1 MKTKMHNGSR
11 LLSLL
16 LAVVLVFTLTVPA
29 LAAEK
34 PQDMNLRIAV
44 MSDLHYLSPDM
55 IADTEDFEHAFN
67 SDRKLLKESSSVLHE
82 MLERVRA
89 DKPDILLVSG
99 DLTKDGEQECH
110 AALAKQLQQL
120 QQDVPGLKIYVING
134 NHDIRNYNAKNFN
147 TADGKAV
154 PATRTHP
161 EDFKRIYDFVY
172 SDPTV
177 IATFTPAAGNE
188 AGSLSYVARPVE
200 GLTVIAMDTCR
211 YSSDNTS
218 NGDDEHETSGAISA
232 DLEKW
237 VIEQTAAAKA
247 RGDLVIG
254 LEHHGLVPHFDV
266 EPTILPMY
274 LVNGYERIAQE
285 YADAGMSAVFTGHM
299 HAVDIAAMTTKA
311 GNTFY
316 DIETGSA
323 LTYPCPIR
331 FVDLRRS
338 TVGGETNTYMSVS
351 TKTHIGPINYTDP
364 ATGVAY
370 VIDDLTEYAR
380 EFGFSTAMLKTVAG
394 DFVKSFFG
402 KYLPNDTWPV
412 TKIIEN
418 IDKIIEDVASIPV
431 AEGNNLLDFAN
442 WIYRCNLAG
451 EDDGNYPAWVQS
463 GIDQLK
469 SGALLDQV
477 LDIVAKD
484 AFGRGSV
491 LFTKFQGLF
500 TKYLKSQ
507 LNDLLV
513 KIVVSMSVDNNCP
526 DDNDKTILLEGSNAQ
541 VRLLPVTGSSAATTQ
556 AYVQGDTATVFLT
569 SRQLRAATGA
579 QSGVAVTV
587 DATDPAVGT
596 VVLAGRSIANACD
609 AGAAALQVKFRSG
622 TVTLDARALAALDLH
637 KDVAVSLASGA
648 SLNAAQQRALG
659 SQAAAA
665 TLANASVLVDGAA
678 ASCPAG
684 SVRAAV
690 AVNAAND
697 LTAWSLADDGSISAV
712 GGVYDAGQQT
722 YAFDVVNGVTAI
734 ARFPFTDVVAGT
746 WYYGAAAYAYNNG
759 LFAGMTPTTFAPN
772 ATMTRAMLVSVL
784 WRLAGAPAPKAP
796 NTFVDVPDGAWYTD
810 AVTWAAENGVVSGIG
825 GSRFDP
831 SGFVTREQ
839 TAEILYNYAHS
850 KGYDVSARADL
861 TAFPDAASVSGWA
874 EEALSWANA
883 AGLINGTVRDGQT
896 ILDPQGRRKK
906 SRTQPAT
913 AIIGSGR
920 TYKGFLIKSAA
931 PAWAVSAQT
940 TRRQYRS

>member
-154 PATRTHP
+154 PATRTEP

-177 IATFTPAAGNE
+177 LATFTPAEGNKAG
-188 AGSLSYVARPVE
+188 GLSYVARPVE

-266 EPTILPMY
+266 QPTILPMY

-285 YADAGMSAVFTGHM
+285 YADAGMSVVFTGHM

-323 LTYPCPIR
+323 LTYPCPVR

-351 TKTHIGPINYTDP
+351 TKTHIGPIHYTDP

-380 EFGFSTAMLKTVAG
+380 EFGFTTAMLKTVAG

-412 TKIIEN
+412 TKIVAN
-418 IDKIIEDVASIPV
+418 IDQIIDDVAAVPI

-659 SQAAAA
+659 SQAATA

-690 AVNAAND
+690 AVNAADD

-712 GGVYDAGQQT
+712 GGAYDAGQQT

-784 WRLAGAPAPKAP
+784 WRLAGEPAPKAP

-861 TAFPDAASVSGWA
+861 TAFPDAGSVSGWA

-896 ILDPQGRRKK
+896 ILDPQGSA
-906 SRTQPAT
+906 SR
-913 AIIGSGR
+913 
-920 TYKGFLIKSAA
+920 
-931 PAWAVSAQT
+931 AQVAMILMN
-940 TRRQYRS
+940 YVEHVVNA

>member
-1 MKTKMHNGSR
+1 MKTRMHNGSR

-154 PATRTHP
+154 PATRTEP

-177 IATFTPAAGNE
+177 LATFTPAEGNKAG
-188 AGSLSYVARPVE
+188 GLSYVARPVE

-266 EPTILPMY
+266 QPTILPMY

-285 YADAGMSAVFTGHM
+285 YADAGMSVVFTGHM

-323 LTYPCPIR
+323 LTYPCPVR

-351 TKTHIGPINYTDP
+351 TKTHIGPIHYTDP

-380 EFGFSTAMLKTVAG
+380 EFGFTTAMLKTVAG

-412 TKIIEN
+412 TKIIAN
-418 IDKIIEDVASIPV
+418 IDQIIDDVAAVPI

-690 AVNAAND
+690 AVNAADD

-712 GGVYDAGQQT
+712 SGAYDAGQQT

-896 ILDPQGRRKK
+896 ILDPQGSA
-906 SRTQPAT
+906 SR
-913 AIIGSGR
+913 
-920 TYKGFLIKSAA
+920 
-931 PAWAVSAQT
+931 AQVAMILMN
-940 TRRQYRS
+940 YVEHVVNA

>member
-154 PATRTHP
+154 PATRTEP

-177 IATFTPAAGNE
+177 LATFTPAEGNKAG
-188 AGSLSYVARPVE
+188 GLSYVARPVE

-266 EPTILPMY
+266 QPTILPMY

-285 YADAGMSAVFTGHM
+285 YADAGMSVVFTGHM

-323 LTYPCPIR
+323 LTYPCPVR

-351 TKTHIGPINYTDP
+351 TKTHIGPIHYTDP

-380 EFGFSTAMLKTVAG
+380 EFGFTTAMLKTVAG

-412 TKIIEN
+412 TKIIAN
-418 IDKIIEDVASIPV
+418 IDQIIDDVAAVPI

-579 QSGVAVTV
+579 QSGVAVAV

-690 AVNAAND
+690 AVNAADD

-712 GGVYDAGQQT
+712 SGAYDAGQQT

-896 ILDPQGRRKK
+896 ILDPQGSA
-906 SRTQPAT
+906 SR
-913 AIIGSGR
+913 
-920 TYKGFLIKSAA
+920 
-931 PAWAVSAQT
+931 AQVAMILMN
-940 TRRQYRS
+940 YVEHVVNA

>member
-154 PATRTHP
+154 PATRTEP

-177 IATFTPAAGNE
+177 IATFTPAEGNKAG
-188 AGSLSYVARPVE
+188 GLSYVARPVE

-266 EPTILPMY
+266 QPTILPMY

-285 YADAGMSAVFTGHM
+285 YADAGMSVVFTGHM

-323 LTYPCPIR
+323 LTYPCPVR

-351 TKTHIGPINYTDP
+351 TKTHIGPIHYTDP

-380 EFGFSTAMLKTVAG
+380 EFGFTTAMLKTVAG

-412 TKIIEN
+412 TKIIAN
-418 IDKIIEDVASIPV
+418 IDQIIDDVAAVPI

-690 AVNAAND
+690 AVNAADD

-712 GGVYDAGQQT
+712 SGAYDAGQQT

-831 SGFVTREQ
+831 SGYVTREQ

-861 TAFPDAASVSGWA
+861 TAFPDAGSVSGWA

-896 ILDPQGRRKK
+896 ILDPQGSA
-906 SRTQPAT
+906 SR
-913 AIIGSGR
+913 
-920 TYKGFLIKSAA
+920 
-931 PAWAVSAQT
+931 AQVAMILMN
-940 TRRQYRS
+940 YVEHVVNA

>member
-154 PATRTHP
+154 PATRTEP
-161 EDFKRIYDFVY
+161 EDFKQIYDFVY

-177 IATFTPAAGNE
+177 IATFTPAEGNKAG
-188 AGSLSYVARPVE
+188 GLSYVARPVE

-266 EPTILPMY
+266 QPTILPMY

-285 YADAGMSAVFTGHM
+285 YADAGMSVVFTGHM
-299 HAVDIAAMTTKA
+299 HAVDIAAMTTKV

-323 LTYPCPIR
+323 LTYPCPVR
-331 FVDLRRS
+331 FVDLRRT

-351 TKTHIGPINYTDP
+351 TKTHIGPIHYTDP

-380 EFGFSTAMLKTVAG
+380 EFGFTTAMLKTVAG

-412 TKIIEN
+412 TKIVAN
-418 IDKIIEDVASIPV
+418 IDQIIDDVAAVPI

-451 EDDGNYPAWVQS
+451 EDDGNYPVWVQS

-500 TKYLKSQ
+500 SKYLKSQ

-596 VVLAGRSIANACD
+596 VVLASRSIANARD

-659 SQAAAA
+659 SQVAAA
-665 TLANASVLVDGAA
+665 TLARASVTVDGAA

-690 AVNAAND
+690 AVNAADD

-712 GGVYDAGQQT
+712 GGAYDAGQQT

-784 WRLAGAPAPKAP
+784 WRLAGEPAPEAP

-896 ILDPQGRRKK
+896 ILDPQGSA
-906 SRTQPAT
+906 SR
-913 AIIGSGR
+913 
-920 TYKGFLIKSAA
+920 
-931 PAWAVSAQT
+931 AQVAMILMN
-940 TRRQYRS
+940 YVEHVVNA

>member
-154 PATRTHP
+154 PATRTEP

-177 IATFTPAAGNE
+177 LATFTPAEGNKAG
-188 AGSLSYVARPVE
+188 GLSYVARPVE

-266 EPTILPMY
+266 QPTILPMY

-285 YADAGMSAVFTGHM
+285 YADAGMSVVFTGHM

-323 LTYPCPIR
+323 LTYPCPVR

-351 TKTHIGPINYTDP
+351 TKTHIGPIHYTDP

-380 EFGFSTAMLKTVAG
+380 EFGFTTAMLKTVAG
-394 DFVKSFFG
+394 DFIKSFFG

-412 TKIIEN
+412 TKIIAN
-418 IDKIIEDVASIPV
+418 IDQIIDDVAAVPI

-596 VVLAGRSIANACD
+596 VVLAGRSIANACE

-678 ASCPAG
+678 ANCPAG

-690 AVNAAND
+690 AVNAADD

-712 GGVYDAGQQT
+712 GGAYDAGQQT

-896 ILDPQGRRKK
+896 ILDPQGSA
-906 SRTQPAT
+906 SR
-913 AIIGSGR
+913 
-920 TYKGFLIKSAA
+920 
-931 PAWAVSAQT
+931 AQVAMILMN
-940 TRRQYRS
+940 YVEHVVNA

>member
-120 QQDVPGLKIYVING
+120 QQDIPGLKIYVING

-147 TADGKAV
+147 TPDGKAV

-338 TVGGETNTYMSVS
+338 TVGGETSTYMSVS

-380 EFGFSTAMLKTVAG
+380 KFGFTTDMLKTVAG

-412 TKIIEN
+412 TKIVAN
-418 IDKIIEDVASIPV
+418 IDQIIDDVAAVPI
-431 AEGNNLLDFAN
+431 ADGKDLLDFAN
-442 WIYRCNLAG
+442 WIYQCNLAG

-463 GIDQLK
+463 GVDQLK

-690 AVNAAND
+690 VVNAADD

-712 GGVYDAGQQT
+712 GGAYDAGQQT

-784 WRLAGAPAPKAP
+784 WRLAGEPAPKTP

-861 TAFPDAASVSGWA
+861 TTFPDAGSVSGWA

-896 ILDPQGRRKK
+896 ILDPQGSA
-906 SRTQPAT
+906 SR
-913 AIIGSGR
+913 
-920 TYKGFLIKSAA
+920 
-931 PAWAVSAQT
+931 AQVAMILMN
-940 TRRQYRS
+940 YVEHVVNA

>member
-67 SDRKLLKESSSVLHE
+67 SDRKLLKESSSVLRE

-147 TADGKAV
+147 TLDGKAV

-463 GIDQLK
+463 GMDQLR

-484 AFGRGSV
+484 AFGRSSV

-500 TKYLKSQ
+500 TKYLKGQ

-690 AVNAAND
+690 AVNAADD

-712 GGVYDAGQQT
+712 SGAYDAGQQT

-784 WRLAGAPAPKAP
+784 WRLAGEPAPKAP

-861 TAFPDAASVSGWA
+861 TVFPDAGSVSGWA
-874 EEALSWANA
+874 EKALSWANA

-896 ILDPQGRRKK
+896 ILDPQGSA
-906 SRTQPAT
+906 SR
-913 AIIGSGR
+913 
-920 TYKGFLIKSAA
+920 
-931 PAWAVSAQT
+931 AQVAMILMN
-940 TRRQYRS
+940 YVEHVVNA

>member
-154 PATRTHP
+154 PATRTEP

-177 IATFTPAAGNE
+177 LATFTPAEGNKAG
-188 AGSLSYVARPVE
+188 GLSYVARPVE

-266 EPTILPMY
+266 QPTILPMY

-285 YADAGMSAVFTGHM
+285 YADAGMSVVFTGHM

-323 LTYPCPIR
+323 LTYPCPVR

-351 TKTHIGPINYTDP
+351 TKTHIGPIHYTDP

-380 EFGFSTAMLKTVAG
+380 EFGFTTAMLKTVAG

-412 TKIIEN
+412 TKIVAN
-418 IDKIIEDVASIPV
+418 IDQIIDDVAAVPI

-622 TVTLDARALAALDLH
+622 TVTLDVRALAALDLH

-678 ASCPAG
+678 ASCPVG

-690 AVNAAND
+690 AVNAADD

-712 GGVYDAGQQT
+712 SGAYDAGQQT

-784 WRLAGAPAPKAP
+784 WRLAGEPAPKAP

-861 TAFPDAASVSGWA
+861 TAFPDAGSVSGWA

-896 ILDPQGRRKK
+896 ILDPQGSA
-906 SRTQPAT
+906 SR
-913 AIIGSGR
+913 
-920 TYKGFLIKSAA
+920 
-931 PAWAVSAQT
+931 AQVAMILMN
-940 TRRQYRS
+940 YVEHVVNA

>member
-154 PATRTHP
+154 PATRTEP

-177 IATFTPAAGNE
+177 LATFTPAEGNKAG
-188 AGSLSYVARPVE
+188 GLSYVARPVE

-237 VIEQTAAAKA
+237 VIEQTTAAKA

-266 EPTILPMY
+266 QPTILPMY

-285 YADAGMSAVFTGHM
+285 YADAGMSVVFTGHM

-323 LTYPCPIR
+323 LTYPCPVR

-351 TKTHIGPINYTDP
+351 TKTHIGPIHYTDP

-380 EFGFSTAMLKTVAG
+380 EFGFTTAMLKTVAG

-412 TKIIEN
+412 TKIVAN
-418 IDKIIEDVASIPV
+418 IDQIIDDVAAVPI

-690 AVNAAND
+690 AVNAADD

-712 GGVYDAGQQT
+712 SGAYDAGQQT

-772 ATMTRAMLVSVL
+772 AAMTRAMLVSVL

-861 TAFPDAASVSGWA
+861 TAFPDAGSVSGWA

-896 ILDPQGRRKK
+896 ILDPQGSA
-906 SRTQPAT
+906 SR
-913 AIIGSGR
+913 
-920 TYKGFLIKSAA
+920 
-931 PAWAVSAQT
+931 AQVAMILMN
-940 TRRQYRS
+940 YVEHVVNA

>member
-67 SDRKLLKESSSVLHE
+67 SDRKLLKESSSVLRE

-154 PATRTHP
+154 PATRTEP

-177 IATFTPAAGNE
+177 LATFTPAEGNKAG
-188 AGSLSYVARPVE
+188 GLSYVARPVE

-266 EPTILPMY
+266 QPTILPMY

-285 YADAGMSAVFTGHM
+285 YADAGMSVVFTGHM

-323 LTYPCPIR
+323 LTYPCPVR

-351 TKTHIGPINYTDP
+351 TKTHIGPIHYTDP

-380 EFGFSTAMLKTVAG
+380 EFGFTTAMLKTVAG

-412 TKIIEN
+412 TKIVAN
-418 IDKIIEDVASIPV
+418 IDQIIDDVAAVPI

-541 VRLLPVTGSSAATTQ
+541 VRLLPVTGSNAATTQ

-665 TLANASVLVDGAA
+665 TLTNASVLVDGAA

-690 AVNAAND
+690 AVNAADD

-712 GGVYDAGQQT
+712 GGAYDAGQQT

-861 TAFPDAASVSGWA
+861 TAFPDAGSVSGWA

-896 ILDPQGRRKK
+896 ILDPQGSA
-906 SRTQPAT
+906 SR
-913 AIIGSGR
+913 
-920 TYKGFLIKSAA
+920 
-931 PAWAVSAQT
+931 AQVAMILMN
-940 TRRQYRS
+940 YVEHVVNA

>member
-29 LAAEK
+29 LAADK

-44 MSDLHYLSPDM
+44 MSDLHYFSPDM
-55 IADTEDFEHAFN
+55 IADTADFEHALN
-67 SDRKLLKESSSVLHE
+67 SDRKLLKESSAILHE
-82 MLERVRA
+82 KFEQVRA

-154 PATRTHP
+154 PATRTEP

-177 IATFTPAAGNE
+177 LATFTPAEGNKAG
-188 AGSLSYVARPVE
+188 GLSYVARPVE

-266 EPTILPMY
+266 QPTILPMY

-285 YADAGMSAVFTGHM
+285 YADAGMSVVFTGHM

-323 LTYPCPIR
+323 LTYPCPVR

-351 TKTHIGPINYTDP
+351 TKTHIGPIHYTDP

-380 EFGFSTAMLKTVAG
+380 EFGFTTDMLKTVAG

-412 TKIIEN
+412 TKIVAN
-418 IDKIIEDVASIPV
+418 IDQIIDDVAAVPI

-596 VVLAGRSIANACD
+596 VILAGRSIANACD

-690 AVNAAND
+690 AVNAADD

-712 GGVYDAGQQT
+712 GGAYDAGQQT

-831 SGFVTREQ
+831 SGYVTREQ

-861 TAFPDAASVSGWA
+861 TAFPDAGSVSGWA

-896 ILDPQGRRKK
+896 ILDPQGSA
-906 SRTQPAT
+906 SR
-913 AIIGSGR
+913 
-920 TYKGFLIKSAA
+920 
-931 PAWAVSAQT
+931 AQVAMILMN
-940 TRRQYRS
+940 YVEHVVNA

>member
-16 LAVVLVFTLTVPA
+16 LAVVLVLTLTVPA

-120 QQDVPGLKIYVING
+120 QQDIPGLKIYVING

-147 TADGKAV
+147 TPDGKAV

-200 GLTVIAMDTCR
+200 GLTIVAMDTCR
-211 YSSDNTS
+211 YSKENTS
-218 NGDDEHETSGAISA
+218 NGTDEHETSGAISA

-412 TKIIEN
+412 TKIVAN
-418 IDKIIEDVASIPV
+418 IDQIIDDVAAVPI

-463 GIDQLK
+463 GMDQLR

-484 AFGRGSV
+484 AFGRSSV

-500 TKYLKSQ
+500 TKYLKGQ

-690 AVNAAND
+690 AVNAADD

-712 GGVYDAGQQT
+712 GGAYDAGQQT

-896 ILDPQGRRKK
+896 ILDPQGSA
-906 SRTQPAT
+906 SR
-913 AIIGSGR
+913 
-920 TYKGFLIKSAA
+920 
-931 PAWAVSAQT
+931 AQVAMILMN
-940 TRRQYRS
+940 YVEHVVNA

>member
-154 PATRTHP
+154 PATRTEP

-177 IATFTPAAGNE
+177 LATFTPAEGNKAG
-188 AGSLSYVARPVE
+188 GLSYVARPVE

-266 EPTILPMY
+266 QPTILPMY

-285 YADAGMSAVFTGHM
+285 YADAGMSVVFTGHM

-323 LTYPCPIR
+323 LTYPCPVR

-351 TKTHIGPINYTDP
+351 TKTHIGPIHYTDP

-380 EFGFSTAMLKTVAG
+380 EFGFTTAMLKTVAG
-394 DFVKSFFG
+394 DFIKSFFG

-412 TKIIEN
+412 TKIVAN
-418 IDKIIEDVASIPV
+418 IDQIIDDVAAVPI

-622 TVTLDARALAALDLH
+622 TVTLDARALATLDLH
-637 KDVAVSLASGA
+637 KDVAVSLAGGA

-665 TLANASVLVDGAA
+665 TLARASVTVDGAA

-690 AVNAAND
+690 AVNAADD

-712 GGVYDAGQQT
+712 GGAYDAGQQT

-784 WRLAGAPAPKAP
+784 WRLAGEPAPKAP

-861 TAFPDAASVSGWA
+861 TAFPDAGSVSGWA

-896 ILDPQGRRKK
+896 ILDPQGSA
-906 SRTQPAT
+906 SR
-913 AIIGSGR
+913 
-920 TYKGFLIKSAA
+920 
-931 PAWAVSAQT
+931 AQVAMILMN
-940 TRRQYRS
+940 YVEHVVNA

>member
-67 SDRKLLKESSSVLHE
+67 SDRKLLKESSSVLRE

-147 TADGKAV
+147 TPDGKAV

-200 GLTVIAMDTCR
+200 GLTIVAMDTCR
-211 YSSDNTS
+211 YSKENTS
-218 NGDDEHETSGAISA
+218 NGTDEHETSGAISA

-266 EPTILPMY
+266 QPTILPMY

-285 YADAGMSAVFTGHM
+285 YADAGMSVVFTGHM

-323 LTYPCPIR
+323 LTYPCPVR
-331 FVDLRRS
+331 FVDLRRT

-351 TKTHIGPINYTDP
+351 TKTHIGPIHYTDP

-380 EFGFSTAMLKTVAG
+380 EFGFTTAMLKTVAG
-394 DFVKSFFG
+394 DFIKSFFG

-412 TKIIEN
+412 TKIIAN
-418 IDKIIEDVASIPV
+418 IDQIIDDVAAVPI

-463 GIDQLK
+463 GVDQLK

-659 SQAAAA
+659 SQAATA

-690 AVNAAND
+690 AVNAADD

-712 GGVYDAGQQT
+712 GGAYDAGQQT

-861 TAFPDAASVSGWA
+861 TAFPDAGSVSGWA

-896 ILDPQGRRKK
+896 ILDPQGSA
-906 SRTQPAT
+906 SR
-913 AIIGSGR
+913 
-920 TYKGFLIKSAA
+920 
-931 PAWAVSAQT
+931 AQVAMILMN
-940 TRRQYRS
+940 YVEHVVNA

>member
-1 MKTKMHNGSR
+1 MNHSKRIGSR

-16 LAVVLVFTLTVPA
+16 LAVALVLALSVPA
-29 LAAEK
+29 FAA
-34 PQDMNLRIAV
+34 QDSHSGADTGTLKIAV
-44 MSDLHYLSPDM
+44 MSDDHYLSPSM
-55 IADTEDFEHAFN
+55 IRDTADYTTALN
-67 SDRKLLKESSSVLHE
+67 SDRKMFAESDAILRT
-82 MLERVRA
+82 MLDAVRQ
-89 DKPDILLVSG
+89 DKPDVLLISG

-110 AALAKQLQQL
+110 KALAKALQQL
-120 QQDVPGLKIYVING
+120 QRDVPGLKVYVING
-134 NHDIRNYNAKNFN
+134 NHDIRNADALNFN

-154 PATRTHP
+154 PATRTDP
-161 EDFKRIYDFVY
+161 EDFKRIYDFIY

-177 IATFTPAAGNE
+177 IATYTPPAGKE
-188 AGSLSYVARPVE
+188 AGGLSYVARPADGYTLV
-200 GLTVIAMDTCR
+200 VIDTGR

-218 NGDDEHETSGAISA
+218 TGKNEHETSGAISA
-232 DLEKW
+232 DLEQW

-247 RGDLVIG
+247 RGDVVLG
-254 LEHHGLVPHFDV
+254 MQHHGLVAHFDV
-266 EPTILPMY
+266 QPTILPMY
-274 LVNGYERIAQE
+274 LVNDYERLSQE
-285 YADAGMSAVFTGHM
+285 YADAGMSVMFTGHS
-299 HAVDIAAMTTKA
+299 HAVDIASATTVA
-311 GNTFY
+311 GNTIY
-316 DIETGSA
+316 DIETGSG
-323 LTYPCPIR
+323 LTYPSPLR
-331 FVDLRRS
+331 FVELRRS
-338 TVGGETNTYMSVS
+338 ADATVVS
-351 TKTHIGPINYTDP
+351 TGVRTHFGPIHYTDP
-364 ATGVAY
+364 LTGTAKT
-370 VIDDLTEYAR
+370 IDDLTEYGRAH
-380 EFGFSTAMLKTVAG
+380 GFTTDMLKTVAG
-394 DFVKSFFG
+394 SFVKSFFG
-402 KYLPNDTWPV
+402 KFLPNDTWPV
-412 TKIIEN
+412 TKIIAN
-418 IDKIIEDVASIPV
+418 IDQIIDDVAAVPI

-442 WIYRCNLAG
+442 WIYQCNLAG

-463 GIDQLK
+463 GVDQLK

-477 LDIVAKD
+477 LDIVARD
-484 AFGRGSV
+484 TFGCGSV

-500 TKYLKSQ
+500 TRYLKSQ

-513 KIVVSMSVDNNCP
+513 KIVVSMSVDNNCA
-526 DDNDKTILLEGSNAQ
+526 DDNDMTFLIANSGDAQ
-541 VRLLPVTGSSAATTQ
+541 IRLLPVSGSSAATTQ
-556 AYVQGDTATVFLT
+556 AYVQGSTATVFLT
-569 SRQLRAATGA
+569 SRQLRAATDA
-579 QSGVAVTV
+579 QFDATVTIN
-587 DATDPAVGT
+587 ATDPAADT
-596 VVLAGRSIANACD
+596 VILSGRSIINARN
-609 AGAAALQVKFRSG
+609 AGVAALQVKFRSG

-690 AVNAAND
+690 AVNAADD

-712 GGVYDAGQQT
+712 GGAYDAGQQT

-784 WRLAGAPAPKAP
+784 WRLAGEPAPKAP

-861 TAFPDAASVSGWA
+861 TVFPDAGSVSGWA
-874 EEALSWANA
+874 EKALSWANA

-896 ILDPQGRRKK
+896 ILDPQGSA
-906 SRTQPAT
+906 SR
-913 AIIGSGR
+913 
-920 TYKGFLIKSAA
+920 
-931 PAWAVSAQT
+931 AQVAMILMN
-940 TRRQYRS
+940 YVEHVVNA

>member
-154 PATRTHP
+154 PATRTEP
-161 EDFKRIYDFVY
+161 EDFKQIYDFVY

-177 IATFTPAAGNE
+177 IATFTPAEGNKAG
-188 AGSLSYVARPVE
+188 GLSYVARPVE

-266 EPTILPMY
+266 QPTILPMY

-285 YADAGMSAVFTGHM
+285 YADAGMSVVFTGHM

-323 LTYPCPIR
+323 LTYPCPVR
-331 FVDLRRS
+331 FVDLRRT

-351 TKTHIGPINYTDP
+351 TKTHIGPIHYTDP

-380 EFGFSTAMLKTVAG
+380 EFGFTTAMLKTVAG

-412 TKIIEN
+412 TKIVAN
-418 IDKIIEDVASIPV
+418 IDQIIDDVAAIPI

-659 SQAAAA
+659 SQAATA

-690 AVNAAND
+690 AVNAADD

-712 GGVYDAGQQT
+712 GGAYDAGQQT

-784 WRLAGAPAPKAP
+784 WRLAGEPAPKAP

-896 ILDPQGRRKK
+896 ILDPQGSA
-906 SRTQPAT
+906 SR
-913 AIIGSGR
+913 
-920 TYKGFLIKSAA
+920 
-931 PAWAVSAQT
+931 AQVAMILMN
-940 TRRQYRS
+940 YVEHVVNA

>member
-55 IADTEDFEHAFN
+55 IADTADFEHALN
-67 SDRKLLKESSSVLHE
+67 SDRKLLKESSAILNE
-82 MLERVRA
+82 MFERVRA

-110 AALAKQLQQL
+110 TALAKQLQQL

-161 EDFKRIYDFVY
+161 EDFKDIYDFVY

-177 IATFTPAAGNE
+177 IATFTPAEGKKAGYM
-188 AGSLSYVARPVE
+188 SYVARPVE
-200 GLTVIAMDTCR
+200 GLTIIAMDTCR
-211 YSSDNTS
+211 YSVDNTD
-218 NGDDEHETSGAISA
+218 NGADEHETSGAISA

-254 LEHHGLVPHFDV
+254 LEHHGLVPHFDMQ
-266 EPTILPMY
+266 PTILPMY

-285 YADAGMSAVFTGHM
+285 YADAGMSVVFTGHM

-323 LTYPCPIR
+323 LTYPCPVR

-351 TKTHIGPINYTDP
+351 TKTHIGPIHYTDP

-380 EFGFSTAMLKTVAG
+380 EFGFTTDMLKTVAG

-412 TKIIEN
+412 TKIVAN
-418 IDKIIEDVASIPV
+418 IDQIIDDVAAIPI

-463 GIDQLK
+463 GVDQLK

-659 SQAAAA
+659 SQAVTA
-665 TLANASVLVDGAA
+665 TLARASVTVDGAA

-690 AVNAAND
+690 AVNAADD
-697 LTAWSLADDGSISAV
+697 LTVWSLADDGSISAV
-712 GGVYDAGQQT
+712 GGAYDAGQQT

-861 TAFPDAASVSGWA
+861 TAFPDAGSVSGWA

-896 ILDPQGRRKK
+896 ILDPQGSA
-906 SRTQPAT
+906 SR
-913 AIIGSGR
+913 
-920 TYKGFLIKSAA
+920 
-931 PAWAVSAQT
+931 AQVAMILMN
-940 TRRQYRS
+940 YVEHVVNA

>member
-67 SDRKLLKESSSVLHE
+67 SDRKLLKESSSVLRE

-120 QQDVPGLKIYVING
+120 QQDIPGLKIYVING

-147 TADGKAV
+147 TPDGKAV

-200 GLTVIAMDTCR
+200 GLTIVAMDTCR
-211 YSSDNTS
+211 YSKENTS
-218 NGDDEHETSGAISA
+218 NGTDEHETSGAISA

-351 TKTHIGPINYTDP
+351 TKTHIGPIHYTDP

-380 EFGFSTAMLKTVAG
+380 EFGFTTAMLKTVAG
-394 DFVKSFFG
+394 DFIKSFFG

-412 TKIIEN
+412 TKIIAN
-418 IDKIIEDVASIPV
+418 IDQIIDDVAAVPI

-463 GIDQLK
+463 GVDQLK

-690 AVNAAND
+690 AVNAADD

-712 GGVYDAGQQT
+712 GGAYDAGQQT

-896 ILDPQGRRKK
+896 ILDPQGSA
-906 SRTQPAT
+906 SR
-913 AIIGSGR
+913 
-920 TYKGFLIKSAA
+920 
-931 PAWAVSAQT
+931 AQVAMILMN
-940 TRRQYRS
+940 YVEHVVNA

>member
-67 SDRKLLKESSSVLHE
+67 SDRKLLKESSSVLRE

-120 QQDVPGLKIYVING
+120 QQDIPGLKIYVING

-147 TADGKAV
+147 TPDGKAV

-200 GLTVIAMDTCR
+200 GLTIVAMDTCR
-211 YSSDNTS
+211 YSKENTS
-218 NGDDEHETSGAISA
+218 NGTDEHETSGAISA

-412 TKIIEN
+412 TKIIAN
-418 IDKIIEDVASIPV
+418 IDQIIDDVAAVPI

-463 GIDQLK
+463 GMDQLR

-484 AFGRGSV
+484 AFGRSSV

-541 VRLLPVTGSSAATTQ
+541 VRLLPVTGSNAATTQ

-690 AVNAAND
+690 AVNAADD

-712 GGVYDAGQQT
+712 GGAYDAGQQT

-784 WRLAGAPAPKAP
+784 WRLAGEPAPKAP

-883 AGLINGTVRDGQT
+883 AGLINGTVRDGRT
-896 ILDPQGRRKK
+896 ILDPQGSA
-906 SRTQPAT
+906 SR
-913 AIIGSGR
+913 
-920 TYKGFLIKSAA
+920 
-931 PAWAVSAQT
+931 AQVAMILMN
-940 TRRQYRS
+940 YVEHVVNA

>member
-1 MKTKMHNGSR
+1 MKIRMHNGSR

-29 LAAEK
+29 LAADK

-55 IADTEDFEHAFN
+55 IADTADFEHALN
-67 SDRKLLKESSSVLHE
+67 SDRKLLKESSAILYE
-82 MLERVRA
+82 KFEQVRA

-120 QQDVPGLKIYVING
+120 QQDIPGLKIYVING

-147 TADGKAV
+147 TPDGKAV

-266 EPTILPMY
+266 QPTILPMY

-285 YADAGMSAVFTGHM
+285 YADAGMSVVFTGHM

-323 LTYPCPIR
+323 LTYPCPVR

-351 TKTHIGPINYTDP
+351 TKTHIGPIHYTDP

-380 EFGFSTAMLKTVAG
+380 EFGFTTAMLKTVAG
-394 DFVKSFFG
+394 DFIKSFFG

-412 TKIIEN
+412 TKIIAN
-418 IDKIIEDVASIPV
+418 IDQIIDDVAAVPI

-665 TLANASVLVDGAA
+665 TFANASVLVDGAA

-690 AVNAAND
+690 AVNAADD

-861 TAFPDAASVSGWA
+861 TAFPDAGSVSGWA

-896 ILDPQGRRKK
+896 ILDPQGSA
-906 SRTQPAT
+906 SR
-913 AIIGSGR
+913 
-920 TYKGFLIKSAA
+920 
-931 PAWAVSAQT
+931 AQVAMILMN
-940 TRRQYRS
+940 YVEHVVNA

>member
-266 EPTILPMY
+266 QPTILPMY

-285 YADAGMSAVFTGHM
+285 YADAGMSVVFTGHM

-323 LTYPCPIR
+323 LTYPCPVR

-351 TKTHIGPINYTDP
+351 TKTHIGPIHYTDP

-380 EFGFSTAMLKTVAG
+380 EFGFTTAMLKTVAG
-394 DFVKSFFG
+394 DFIKSFFG

-412 TKIIEN
+412 TKIVAN
-418 IDKIIEDVASIPV
+418 IDQIIDDVAAVPI

-463 GIDQLK
+463 GMDQLR

-659 SQAAAA
+659 SQAATA
-665 TLANASVLVDGAA
+665 TLASASVTVDGAA
-678 ASCPAG
+678 ASYPAG

-690 AVNAAND
+690 AVNAADD

-712 GGVYDAGQQT
+712 GGAYDAGQQT

-896 ILDPQGRRKK
+896 ILDPQGSA
-906 SRTQPAT
+906 SR
-913 AIIGSGR
+913 
-920 TYKGFLIKSAA
+920 
-931 PAWAVSAQT
+931 AQIAMILMN
-940 TRRQYRS
+940 YVEHVVNA

>member
-29 LAAEK
+29 LAVEK

-147 TADGKAV
+147 TPDGKAV
-154 PATRTHP
+154 PATRTEP

-177 IATFTPAAGNE
+177 LATFTPAEGNKAG
-188 AGSLSYVARPVE
+188 GLSYVARPVE

-266 EPTILPMY
+266 QPTILPMY

-285 YADAGMSAVFTGHM
+285 YADAGMSVVFTGHM

-323 LTYPCPIR
+323 LTYPCPVR

-351 TKTHIGPINYTDP
+351 TKTHIGPIHYTDP

-380 EFGFSTAMLKTVAG
+380 EFGFTTAMLKTVAG
-394 DFVKSFFG
+394 DFIKSFFG

-412 TKIIEN
+412 TKIIAN
-418 IDKIIEDVASIPV
+418 IDQIIDDVAAVPI

-690 AVNAAND
+690 AVNAADD

-712 GGVYDAGQQT
+712 GGAYDAGQQT

-896 ILDPQGRRKK
+896 ILDPQGSA
-906 SRTQPAT
+906 SR
-913 AIIGSGR
+913 
-920 TYKGFLIKSAA
+920 
-931 PAWAVSAQT
+931 AQVAMILMN
-940 TRRQYRS
+940 YVEHVVNA

>member
-154 PATRTHP
+154 PATRTEP

-177 IATFTPAAGNE
+177 LATFTPAEGNKAG
-188 AGSLSYVARPVE
+188 GLSYVARPVD

-266 EPTILPMY
+266 QPTILPMY

-285 YADAGMSAVFTGHM
+285 YADAGMSVVFTGHM
-299 HAVDIAAMTTKA
+299 HAVDIAAMTTAA

-323 LTYPCPIR
+323 LTYPCPVR

-351 TKTHIGPINYTDP
+351 TKTHIGPIHYTDP

-380 EFGFSTAMLKTVAG
+380 EFGFTTDMLKTVAG

-412 TKIIEN
+412 TKIIAN
-418 IDKIIEDVASIPV
+418 IDQIIDDVAAIPI

-637 KDVAVSLASGA
+637 KDVAVSLAGGA

-659 SQAAAA
+659 SQAATA

-690 AVNAAND
+690 AVNAADD

-712 GGVYDAGQQT
+712 GGAYDAGQQT

-784 WRLAGAPAPKAP
+784 WRLAGEPAPKAP

-861 TAFPDAASVSGWA
+861 TAFPDAGSVSGWA
-874 EEALSWANA
+874 KNALSWANA

-896 ILDPQGRRKK
+896 ILDPQGSA
-906 SRTQPAT
+906 SR
-913 AIIGSGR
+913 
-920 TYKGFLIKSAA
+920 
-931 PAWAVSAQT
+931 AQVAMILMN
-940 TRRQYRS
+940 YVEHVVNA

>member
-16 LAVVLVFTLTVPA
+16 LSVVLVFTLTVPA

-67 SDRKLLKESSSVLHE
+67 SDRKLLKESSSVLRE

-154 PATRTHP
+154 PATRTEP
-161 EDFKRIYDFVY
+161 EDFKQIYDFVY

-177 IATFTPAAGNE
+177 IATFTPAEGNKAG
-188 AGSLSYVARPVE
+188 GLSYVARPVE
-200 GLTVIAMDTCR
+200 GLTIIAMDTCR

-266 EPTILPMY
+266 QPTILPMY

-285 YADAGMSAVFTGHM
+285 YADAGMSVVFTGHM

-323 LTYPCPIR
+323 LTYPCPVR
-331 FVDLRRS
+331 FVDLRRT

-351 TKTHIGPINYTDP
+351 TKTHIGPIHYTDP

-380 EFGFSTAMLKTVAG
+380 EFGFTTAMLKTVAG

-412 TKIIEN
+412 TKIVAN
-418 IDKIIEDVASIPV
+418 IDQIIDDVAAVPI

-463 GIDQLK
+463 GMDQLR

-690 AVNAAND
+690 AVNAADD

-712 GGVYDAGQQT
+712 GGAYDAGQQT

-861 TAFPDAASVSGWA
+861 TAFPDAGSVSGWA
-874 EEALSWANA
+874 EKALSWANA

-896 ILDPQGRRKK
+896 ILDPQGSA
-906 SRTQPAT
+906 SR
-913 AIIGSGR
+913 
-920 TYKGFLIKSAA
+920 
-931 PAWAVSAQT
+931 AQVAMILMN
-940 TRRQYRS
+940 YVEHVVNA

>member
-120 QQDVPGLKIYVING
+120 QQDIPGLKIYVING

-147 TADGKAV
+147 TPDGKAV

-380 EFGFSTAMLKTVAG
+380 KFGFSTAMLKTVAG

-412 TKIIEN
+412 TKIVAN
-418 IDKIIEDVASIPV
+418 IDKIIDDVAAVPI

-463 GIDQLK
+463 GMDQLR

-659 SQAAAA
+659 SQAATA

-690 AVNAAND
+690 AVNAADD

-712 GGVYDAGQQT
+712 GGAYDAGQQT

-784 WRLAGAPAPKAP
+784 WRLAGEPAPKAP

-850 KGYDVSARADL
+850 KGYDVSAHADL
-861 TAFPDAASVSGWA
+861 TAFPDAGSVSGWA

-896 ILDPQGRRKK
+896 ILDPQGSA
-906 SRTQPAT
+906 SR
-913 AIIGSGR
+913 
-920 TYKGFLIKSAA
+920 
-931 PAWAVSAQT
+931 AQVAMILMN
-940 TRRQYRS
+940 YVEHVVNA

>member
-67 SDRKLLKESSSVLHE
+67 SDRKLLKESSSVLRE

-154 PATRTHP
+154 PATRTEP

-177 IATFTPAAGNE
+177 LATFTPAEGNKAG
-188 AGSLSYVARPVE
+188 GLSYVARPVE

-266 EPTILPMY
+266 QPTILPMY

-285 YADAGMSAVFTGHM
+285 YADAGMSVVFTGHM

-323 LTYPCPIR
+323 LTYPCPVR

-351 TKTHIGPINYTDP
+351 TKTHIGPIHYTDP

-380 EFGFSTAMLKTVAG
+380 EFGFTTAMLKTVAG

-412 TKIIEN
+412 TKIVAN
-418 IDKIIEDVASIPV
+418 IDQIIDDVAAVPI

-526 DDNDKTILLEGSNAQ
+526 DDNDKTILLEGSNVQ

-596 VVLAGRSIANACD
+596 VVLAGRSIANARD

-690 AVNAAND
+690 AVNAADD

-712 GGVYDAGQQT
+712 GGAYDAGQQT

-839 TAEILYNYAHS
+839 TAEILYNYAHN

-896 ILDPQGRRKK
+896 ILDPQGSA
-906 SRTQPAT
+906 SR
-913 AIIGSGR
+913 
-920 TYKGFLIKSAA
+920 
-931 PAWAVSAQT
+931 AQVAMILMN
-940 TRRQYRS
+940 YVEHVVNA

>member
-154 PATRTHP
+154 PATRTEP

-177 IATFTPAAGNE
+177 LATFTPAEGNKAG
-188 AGSLSYVARPVE
+188 GLSYVARPVD

-266 EPTILPMY
+266 QPTILPMY

-285 YADAGMSAVFTGHM
+285 YADAGMSVVFTGHM

-323 LTYPCPIR
+323 LTYPCPVR

-351 TKTHIGPINYTDP
+351 TKTHIGPIHYTDP

-380 EFGFSTAMLKTVAG
+380 EFGFTTAMLKTVAG
-394 DFVKSFFG
+394 DFIKSFFG

-412 TKIIEN
+412 TKIIAN
-418 IDKIIEDVASIPV
+418 IDQIIDDVAAVPI

-500 TKYLKSQ
+500 TKYLKGQ

-690 AVNAAND
+690 AVNAADD

-712 GGVYDAGQQT
+712 GGAYDAGQQT

-784 WRLAGAPAPKAP
+784 WRLAGEPAPKAP

-861 TAFPDAASVSGWA
+861 TAFPDAGSVSGWA

-896 ILDPQGRRKK
+896 ILDPQSSA
-906 SRTQPAT
+906 SR
-913 AIIGSGR
+913 
-920 TYKGFLIKSAA
+920 
-931 PAWAVSAQT
+931 AQVAMILMN
-940 TRRQYRS
+940 YVEHVVNA

>member
-120 QQDVPGLKIYVING
+120 QQDIPGLKIYVING

-147 TADGKAV
+147 TPDGKAV

-200 GLTVIAMDTCR
+200 GLTIVAMDTCR
-211 YSSDNTS
+211 YSKENTS
-218 NGDDEHETSGAISA
+218 NGTDEHETSGAISA

-323 LTYPCPIR
+323 LTYPCPVR
-331 FVDLRRS
+331 FVDLRRT

-351 TKTHIGPINYTDP
+351 TKTHIGPIHYTDP

-380 EFGFSTAMLKTVAG
+380 EFGFTTAMLKTVAG
-394 DFVKSFFG
+394 DFIKSFFG

-412 TKIIEN
+412 TKIVAN
-418 IDKIIEDVASIPV
+418 IDQIIDDVAAVPI

-526 DDNDKTILLEGSNAQ
+526 DDNDKTILLEGSTAQ

-659 SQAAAA
+659 SQAATA
-665 TLANASVLVDGAA
+665 TLAHASVLVDGAA

-690 AVNAAND
+690 AVNAADD

-712 GGVYDAGQQT
+712 GGAYDAGQQT

-896 ILDPQGRRKK
+896 ILDPQGSA
-906 SRTQPAT
+906 SR
-913 AIIGSGR
+913 
-920 TYKGFLIKSAA
+920 
-931 PAWAVSAQT
+931 AQVAMILMN
-940 TRRQYRS
+940 YVEHVVNA

>member
-154 PATRTHP
+154 PATRTEP
-161 EDFKRIYDFVY
+161 EDFKQIYDFVY

-177 IATFTPAAGNE
+177 IATFTPAEGNKAG
-188 AGSLSYVARPVE
+188 GLSYVARPVE
-200 GLTVIAMDTCR
+200 GLTIIAMDTCR

-247 RGDLVIG
+247 RGDLVVG

-266 EPTILPMY
+266 QPTILPMY

-285 YADAGMSAVFTGHM
+285 YADAGMSVVFTGHM

-323 LTYPCPIR
+323 LTYPCPVR

-351 TKTHIGPINYTDP
+351 TKTHIGPIHYTDP

-380 EFGFSTAMLKTVAG
+380 EFGFTTDMLKTVAG

-412 TKIIEN
+412 TKIIAN
-418 IDKIIEDVASIPV
+418 IDQIIDDVAAVPI

-596 VVLAGRSIANACD
+596 VVLASRSIANACD

-659 SQAAAA
+659 SQAAVA
-665 TLANASVLVDGAA
+665 TLARASVTVDGAA

-690 AVNAAND
+690 AVNAADD

-712 GGVYDAGQQT
+712 GGAYDAGQQT
-722 YAFDVVNGVTAI
+722 YAFDVVNGVMAI

-861 TAFPDAASVSGWA
+861 TAFPDAGSVSGWA
-874 EEALSWANA
+874 EKALSWANA

-896 ILDPQGRRKK
+896 ILDPQGSA
-906 SRTQPAT
+906 SR
-913 AIIGSGR
+913 
-920 TYKGFLIKSAA
+920 
-931 PAWAVSAQT
+931 AQVAMILMN
-940 TRRQYRS
+940 YVEHVVNA

>member
-55 IADTEDFEHAFN
+55 IADTEDFEHALN

-147 TADGKAV
+147 TPDGKAV
-154 PATRTHP
+154 PATRTEP
-161 EDFKRIYDFVY
+161 EDFKQIYDFVY

-177 IATFTPAAGNE
+177 IATFTPAEGNKAG
-188 AGSLSYVARPVE
+188 GLSYVARPVE

-285 YADAGMSAVFTGHM
+285 YADAGMSVVFTGHM
-299 HAVDIAAMTTKA
+299 HAVDIAAMTTAA

-351 TKTHIGPINYTDP
+351 TKTHIGPIHYTDP

-380 EFGFSTAMLKTVAG
+380 EFGFTTDMLKTVAG

-412 TKIIEN
+412 TKIIAN
-418 IDKIIEDVASIPV
+418 IDQIIDDVAAVPI

-500 TKYLKSQ
+500 TKYIKSQ

-622 TVTLDARALAALDLH
+622 TVTLDALALAALDLH
-637 KDVAVSLASGA
+637 KDVAVSLAGGA

-659 SQAAAA
+659 TQAATA

-690 AVNAAND
+690 AVNAADD

-712 GGVYDAGQQT
+712 GGAYDAGQQT

-861 TAFPDAASVSGWA
+861 TAFPDAGSVSGWA
-874 EEALSWANA
+874 EKALSWANA

-896 ILDPQGRRKK
+896 ILDPQGSA
-906 SRTQPAT
+906 SR
-913 AIIGSGR
+913 
-920 TYKGFLIKSAA
+920 
-931 PAWAVSAQT
+931 AQVAMILMN
-940 TRRQYRS
+940 YVEHVVNA

>member
-67 SDRKLLKESSSVLHE
+67 SDRKLLKESSSVLRE

-120 QQDVPGLKIYVING
+120 QQDIPGLKIYVING

-147 TADGKAV
+147 TPDGKAV

-200 GLTVIAMDTCR
+200 GLTIVAMDTCR
-211 YSSDNTS
+211 YSKENTS
-218 NGDDEHETSGAISA
+218 NGTDEHETSGAISA

-412 TKIIEN
+412 TKIIAN
-418 IDKIIEDVASIPV
+418 IDQIIDDVAAVPI

-463 GIDQLK
+463 GVDQLK

-637 KDVAVSLASGA
+637 KDVAVSLASGT

-690 AVNAAND
+690 AVNAADD

-712 GGVYDAGQQT
+712 GGAYDAGQQT

-896 ILDPQGRRKK
+896 ILDPQGSA
-906 SRTQPAT
+906 SR
-913 AIIGSGR
+913 
-920 TYKGFLIKSAA
+920 
-931 PAWAVSAQT
+931 AQVAMILMN
-940 TRRQYRS
+940 YVEHVVNA

>member
-67 SDRKLLKESSSVLHE
+67 SDRKLLKESSSVLRE

-154 PATRTHP
+154 PATRTEP
-161 EDFKRIYDFVY
+161 EDFKQIYDFVY

-177 IATFTPAAGNE
+177 LATFTPAEGNKAG
-188 AGSLSYVARPVE
+188 GLSYVARPVE

-266 EPTILPMY
+266 QPTILPMY

-285 YADAGMSAVFTGHM
+285 YADAGMSVVFTGHM
-299 HAVDIAAMTTKA
+299 HAVDIAAMTTAA

-323 LTYPCPIR
+323 LTYPCPVR

-380 EFGFSTAMLKTVAG
+380 EFGFTTAMLKTVAG

-412 TKIIEN
+412 TKIVAN
-418 IDKIIEDVASIPV
+418 IDQIIDDVAAIPI

-659 SQAAAA
+659 SQAATA

-690 AVNAAND
+690 AVNAADD

-712 GGVYDAGQQT
+712 GGAYDAGQQT

-784 WRLAGAPAPKAP
+784 WRLAGEPAPKAP

-896 ILDPQGRRKK
+896 ILDPQGSA
-906 SRTQPAT
+906 SR
-913 AIIGSGR
+913 
-920 TYKGFLIKSAA
+920 
-931 PAWAVSAQT
+931 AQVAMILMN
-940 TRRQYRS
+940 YVEHVVNA

>member
-1 MKTKMHNGSR
+1 MKIRMHNGSR

-29 LAAEK
+29 LAADK

-55 IADTEDFEHAFN
+55 IADTADFEHALN
-67 SDRKLLKESSSVLHE
+67 SDRKLLKESSAILYE
-82 MLERVRA
+82 KFEQVRA

-120 QQDVPGLKIYVING
+120 QQDIPGLKIYVING

-147 TADGKAV
+147 TPDGKAV

-188 AGSLSYVARPVE
+188 AGGLSYVARPVE
-200 GLTVIAMDTCR
+200 GLTIIAMDTCR
-211 YSSDNTS
+211 YSKENTS
-218 NGDDEHETSGAISA
+218 NGTDEHETSGAISA

-285 YADAGMSAVFTGHM
+285 YADAGMSVVFTGHM

-338 TVGGETNTYMSVS
+338 TVGGETSTYMSVS
-351 TKTHIGPINYTDP
+351 TKTHTGPIHYTDP
-364 ATGVAY
+364 ATGTAH

-380 EFGFSTAMLKTVAG
+380 EFGFSTDMLKTVAG

-412 TKIIEN
+412 TKIVAN
-418 IDKIIEDVASIPV
+418 IDQIIDDVAAVPI
-431 AEGNNLLDFAN
+431 ADGKDLLDFAN
-442 WIYRCNLAG
+442 WIYQCNLAG

-463 GIDQLK
+463 GVDQLK

-477 LDIVAKD
+477 LNIVAKD

-500 TKYLKSQ
+500 TRYLKSQ

-690 AVNAAND
+690 AVNAADD

-712 GGVYDAGQQT
+712 GGAYDAGQQT

-784 WRLAGAPAPKAP
+784 WRLAGEPAPKAP

-896 ILDPQGRRKK
+896 ILDPQGSA
-906 SRTQPAT
+906 SR
-913 AIIGSGR
+913 
-920 TYKGFLIKSAA
+920 
-931 PAWAVSAQT
+931 AQVAMILMN
-940 TRRQYRS
+940 YVEHVVNA

>member
-67 SDRKLLKESSSVLHE
+67 SDRKLLKESSSVLRE

-154 PATRTHP
+154 PATRTEP

-177 IATFTPAAGNE
+177 LATFTPAEGNKAG
-188 AGSLSYVARPVE
+188 GLSYVARPVE

-266 EPTILPMY
+266 QPTILPMY

-285 YADAGMSAVFTGHM
+285 YADAGMSVVFTGHM

-323 LTYPCPIR
+323 LTYPCPVR

-351 TKTHIGPINYTDP
+351 TKTHIGPIHYTDP

-380 EFGFSTAMLKTVAG
+380 EFGFTTAMLKTVAG
-394 DFVKSFFG
+394 DFIKSFFG

-690 AVNAAND
+690 AVNAADD

-712 GGVYDAGQQT
+712 GGAYDAGQQT

-861 TAFPDAASVSGWA
+861 TVFPDAGSVSGWA
-874 EEALSWANA
+874 EKALSWANA

-896 ILDPQGRRKK
+896 ILDPQGSA
-906 SRTQPAT
+906 SR
-913 AIIGSGR
+913 
-920 TYKGFLIKSAA
+920 
-931 PAWAVSAQT
+931 AQVAMILMN
-940 TRRQYRS
+940 YVEHVVNA